1 MRKAKVG
8 IYNPL
13 MWKEECWDNSQLDSS
28 EATSFKDLNPR
39 FDGGFSKNY
48 LKCLFRW
55 CLCIVMCFHSFFFP
69 NFLMSFGALFLKVP
83 SDFQT
88 RLNVETFSRSFWSIF
103 LATFQTFAWSESQ
116 GQKTPSG
123 PSRNGI
129 SLVKLC
135 QICTDFAIYLFFWIW
150 SSFRRFSCQVVAVC
164 DPLDRF
170 ERKMDLEVVR
180 KGGNAE
186 GREFLK
192 LVTEF
197 IESEARQNF
206 PCKKL
211 PENFSSN
218 MGQVSLGCLVA
229 VSEWNSSL
237 GDRSI
242 YFQIPVASWVKNYG
256 HQILLIE
263 KDWFCMEENRGQQ
276 INGPVE
282 MIWSPNISGT

>member
-1 MRKAKVG
+1 M
-8 IYNPL
+8 
-13 MWKEECWDNSQLDSS
+13 
-28 EATSFKDLNPR
+28 
-39 FDGGFSKNY
+39 
-48 LKCLFRW
+48 
-55 CLCIVMCFHSFFFP
+55 
-69 NFLMSFGALFLKVP
+69 P

-88 RLNVETFSRSFWSIF
+88 RLNVETPSHRSFWSIF

-116 GQKTPSG
+116 GDKTPSW
-123 PSRNGI
+123 PYRNGI
-129 SLVKLC
+129 CLVEPMWSIHVK
-135 QICTDFAIYLFFWIW
+135 FARFCHIFFFWIW

-206 PCKKL
+206 PCKKR

-282 MIWSPNISGT
+282 MIWSPKISGTPKWRYSPIISCM